1 MTIEGPAIIEEPTT
15 TVVVPPGCR
24 ATCHRHWAA
33 SSSTSTGGSREP
45 ASTEF
50 DPILLAVMANRL
62 DGIVRE
68 MTNTLLRAARGS
80 DPQHGARLLVLD
92 RHRGQRLLS
101 AAEGLPD
108 PHRRQPAPDRG
119 DGASSIPTRVAGDAF
134 LHNDPYHGNTHR
146 ADHTILVPVFLEGEH
161 VFTACAKAHQADCGN
176 GLPTTYSAYAQAT
189 STRRARSTS
198 RASASS
204 ATTSTSRTS
213 SACAGAASAC
223 PTSGTATTWPTL
235 GAARIGERRLEE
247 VTEKYG
253 ADTVRA
259 FCDAWFDYSERL
271 MVRELRELPKA
282 RLVGT
287 GRHDPVPGLVDDGIP
302 LKVQV
307 DIDPG
312 EAMIDI
318 DLRDNIDC
326 VPAGFNESRTCAISS
341 VIIGVFNQLPR
352 PVPHNEGSFRR
363 IRVHLRE
370 NCVAGIPLHPTCCSV
385 ATTNVAD
392 RLINIT
398 QAAFAQLGEGYGLAE
413 GAVGSGPGFGVISG
427 ADSRRGDAD
436 YINQVYFASSG
447 GPAAPNEDG
456 WLFYGIP
463 VCAGLMYRDS
473 IEVAEQ
479 KYPILIDEVRLQAD
493 SEGAGRFRGAPG
505 SRVTFGPTD
514 RAMTVA
520 YVIDG
525 HYDPPRGVLGGG
537 DTQAHDVVKRLADG
551 AEQDVPKVGA
561 IELRPGETVVSVTNG
576 GGGYGPPAER
586 DPERVRRDV
595 EAGYVTPERARDVY
609 RVAVRARE
617 DRTYEVD
624 AAATAA
630 LRETTTTGAR

>member
-1 MTIEGPAIIEEPTT
+1 M
-15 TVVVPPGCR
+15 
-24 ATCHRHWAA
+24 
-33 SSSTSTGGSREP
+33 SSTG
-45 ASTEF
+45 F

-68 MTNTLLRAARGS
+68 MTNTLLRAGRSAILNTARDFS
-80 DPQHGARLLVLD
+80 CSIVTADN
-92 RHRGQRLLS
+92 RLLS
-101 AAEGLPD
+101 AAEGLPIHIVGSQYLTESMD
-108 PHRRQPAPDRG
+108 EFHPDR
-119 DGASSIPTRVAGDAF
+119 RRGDAF
-134 LHNDPYHGNTHR
+134 LHNDPYHGNTHH
-146 ADHTILVPVFLEGEH
+146 ADHTILVPVFHEGEH
-161 VFTACAKAHQADCGN
+161 LFTAVAKAHQADCGN
-176 GLPTTYSAYAQAT
+176 GLPTTYAAWAKDIYEEGALNFPCVQVQ
-189 STRRARSTS
+189 RDFEHIDDVIRMCRS
-198 RASASS
+198 RIRVPEQWYGDYLA
-204 ATTSTSRTS
+204 
-213 SACAGAASAC
+213 
-223 PTSGTATTWPTL
+223 TL

-247 VTEKYG
+247 LAGRYG
-253 ADTVRA
+253 SDAVRE

-271 MVRELRELPKA
+271 MVRELSELPAA

-287 GRHDPVPGLVDDGIP
+287 GRHDPVPGLLEDGIP
-302 LKVQV
+302 LKVEV
-307 DIDPG
+307 AIDPE

-370 NCVAGIPLHPTCCSV
+370 NCVAGIPRHPTCCSV

-398 QAAFAQLGEGYGLAE
+398 QAAFADLGEGYGLAE

-447 GPAAPNEDG
+447 GPAAPSEDG

-493 SEGAGRFRGAPG
+493 SEGAGRYRGAPG
-505 SRVTFGPTD
+505 SRIAFGPTD
-514 RAMTVA
+514 RPMTVA

-537 DTQAHDVVKRLADG
+537 DAQPHDVVKHAGDG
-551 AEQDVPKVGA
+551 TEVAVPMVGA
-561 IELRPGETVVSVTNG
+561 VELSPGDTIVSVTNG
-576 GGGYGPPAER
+576 GGGYGPPRER
-586 DPERVRRDV
+586 EPERVRRDV

-609 RVAVRARE
+609 RVEVRARE
-617 DRTYEVD
+617 DGTYQVD
-624 AAATAA
+624 SAATAR
-630 LRETTTTGAR
+630 LREPAATTGAR

>member
-1 MTIEGPAIIEEPTT
+1 MK
-15 TVVVPPGCR
+15 
-24 ATCHRHWAA
+24 
-33 SSSTSTGGSREP
+33 
-45 ASTEF
+45 TEF

-68 MTNTLLRAARGS
+68 MTNTLLRAGRSAILNTARDFS
-80 DPQHGARLLVLD
+80 CSIVTADN
-92 RHRGQRLLS
+92 RLLS
-101 AAEGLPD
+101 AAEGLPIHIVGSQYLTEAMD
-108 PHRRQPAPDRG
+108 EFHPDARK
-119 DGASSIPTRVAGDAF
+119 GDAF
-134 LHNDPYHGNTHR
+134 LHNDPYHGNTHH
-146 ADHTILVPVFLEGEH
+146 ADHTILVPVFHDGEH
-161 VFTACAKAHQADCGN
+161 LFTTVAKAHQADCGN
-176 GLPTTYSAYAQAT
+176 GLPTTYAAYAKDIYEEGALNFPCVRVQHDYEHVDDVIRMC
-189 STRRARSTS
+189 RRRIRVPDQWYGDYLA
-198 RASASS
+198 
-204 ATTSTSRTS
+204 
-213 SACAGAASAC
+213 
-223 PTSGTATTWPTL
+223 TL

-247 VTEKYG
+247 LSAKYG
-253 ADTVRA
+253 AETVRE

-271 MVRELRELPKA
+271 MARELRELPAA

-287 GRHDPVPGLVDDGIP
+287 GRHDPVPGLLDDGIP

-307 DIDPG
+307 DIDPE

-398 QAAFAQLGEGYGLAE
+398 QSAFADLGEGYGLAE

-427 ADSRRGDAD
+427 VDSRRGDAD

-447 GPAAPNEDG
+447 GPAAPGEDG

-505 SRVTFGPTD
+505 SRISFGPTD
-514 RAMTVA
+514 RPMTVA

-537 DTQAHDVVKRLADG
+537 AAQPHDVVKLDADG
-551 AEQDVPKVGA
+551 AEVEVPKVGSV
-561 IELRPGETVVSVTNG
+561 ELRPGDTVVSVTNG
-576 GGGYGPPAER
+576 GGGYGPPSER
-586 DPERVRRDV
+586 EPERVRRDV
-595 EAGYVTPERARDVY
+595 EAGYVSASRAEDVY
-609 RVAVRARE
+609 RVAVVARE
-617 DRTYEVD
+617 DGTYVLD
-624 AAATAA
+624 AAATAR
-630 LRETTTTGAR
+630 LREITTSGAR

>member
-1 MTIEGPAIIEEPTT
+1 VKQA
-15 TVVVPPGCR
+15 
-24 ATCHRHWAA
+24 
-33 SSSTSTGGSREP
+33 
-45 ASTEF
+45 EF
-50 DPILLAVMANRL
+50 DPILLAVIANRL

-68 MTNTLLRAARGS
+68 MTNTLLRAGRSAILNTARDFS
-80 DPQHGARLLVLD
+80 CSIVTADN
-92 RHRGQRLLS
+92 RLLS
-101 AAEGLPD
+101 AAEGLPIHIVGSQYLTEAMD
-108 PHRRQPAPDRG
+108 ELQPERRR
-119 DGASSIPTRVAGDAF
+119 GDAF
-134 LHNDPYHGNTHR
+134 LHNDPYHGNTHH
-146 ADHTILVPVFLEGEH
+146 ADHTILVPVFHEGEH
-161 VFTACAKAHQADCGN
+161 LFTAVAKAHQADCGN
-176 GLPTTYSAYAQAT
+176 GLPTTYAAYAKDIYEEGALNFPCVRIQRDYEHVEDIIRMC
-189 STRRARSTS
+189 RRRIRVPDQWYGDYLA
-198 RASASS
+198 
-204 ATTSTSRTS
+204 
-213 SACAGAASAC
+213 
-223 PTSGTATTWPTL
+223 TL

-247 VTEKYG
+247 LTAKYG
-253 ADTVRA
+253 PGTVRE

-302 LKVQV
+302 LKVEIE
-307 DIDPG
+307 IDPE

-326 VPAGFNESRTCAISS
+326 VPAGFNESRACAISS

-398 QAAFAQLGEGYGLAE
+398 QSAFAQLGEGYGLAE

-427 ADSRRGDAD
+427 ADSRRGEAD

-447 GPAAPNEDG
+447 GPAAPSEDG

-493 SEGAGRFRGAPG
+493 SEGAGRYRGAPG
-505 SRVTFGPTD
+505 SRVIFGPTD
-514 RAMTVA
+514 RTMTVA

-525 HYDPPRGVLGGG
+525 HHEPPRGVLGGG
-537 DTQAHDVVKRLADG
+537 ATQAHDVLKRLADG
-551 AEQDVPKVGA
+551 TEHEVPKVGA
-561 IELRPGETVVSVTNG
+561 IELAPGDTVVSVTNG
-576 GGGYGPPAER
+576 GGGYGPPGER
-586 DPERVRRDV
+586 DPERVRSDV
-595 EAGYVTPERARDVY
+595 EAGYVTTGRAREVY
-609 RVAVRARE
+609 RVAVAERE
-617 DRTYEVD
+617 DGSWQVD
-624 AAATAA
+624 GAATAA
-630 LRETTTTGAR
+630 LRTITTTGAG

>member
-1 MTIEGPAIIEEPTT
+1 M
-15 TVVVPPGCR
+15 
-24 ATCHRHWAA
+24 
-33 SSSTSTGGSREP
+33 SRQ
-45 ASTEF
+45 TEF

-68 MTNTLLRAARGS
+68 MTNTLLRAGRSAILNTARDFS
-80 DPQHGARLLVLD
+80 CSIVTADN
-92 RHRGQRLLS
+92 RLLS
-101 AAEGLPD
+101 AAEGLPI
-108 PHRRQPAPDRG
+108 HIVGSQYLTEAMQEFHPDAR
-119 DGASSIPTRVAGDAF
+119 PGDAF
-134 LHNDPYHGNTHR
+134 LHNDPYHGNTHH
-146 ADHTILVPVFLEGEH
+146 ADHTILVPVFHEGEH
-161 VFTACAKAHQADCGN
+161 LFTAVAKAHQADCGN
-176 GLPTTYSAYAQAT
+176 GLPTTYAAHAKDIYEEGALNFPCVRIQRDYEHVEDVIRMC
-189 STRRARSTS
+189 RRRI
-198 RASASS
+198 RVPDQWY
-204 ATTSTSRTS
+204 
-213 SACAGAASAC
+213 GDYLAA
-223 PTSGTATTWPTL
+223 L

-247 VTEKYG
+247 VTAKYG
-253 ADTVRA
+253 AETVRA

-271 MVRELRELPKA
+271 MVRELRELPRA

-302 LKVQV
+302 LKVEV
-307 DIDPG
+307 DIDPD

-352 PVPHNEGSFRR
+352 AVPHNEGSFRR

-447 GPAAPNEDG
+447 GPAAPGEDG

-505 SRVTFGPTD
+505 SRITFGPTD

-537 DTQAHDVVKRLADG
+537 DTQPHDVVKRLADG
-551 AEQDVPKVGA
+551 AEQEVPKVGA

-609 RVAVRARE
+609 RVAVASRE
-617 DRTYEVD
+617 DGTYRVD

>member
-1 MTIEGPAIIEEPTT
+1 M
-15 TVVVPPGCR
+15 
-24 ATCHRHWAA
+24 
-33 SSSTSTGGSREP
+33 SRQ
-45 ASTEF
+45 TEF

-68 MTNTLLRAARGS
+68 MTNTLLRAGRSAILNTARDFS
-80 DPQHGARLLVLD
+80 CSIVTADN
-92 RHRGQRLLS
+92 RLLS
-101 AAEGLPD
+101 AAEGLPIHIVGSQYLTEAMQEFHPD
-108 PHRRQPAPDRG
+108 ARR
-119 DGASSIPTRVAGDAF
+119 GDAF
-134 LHNDPYHGNTHR
+134 LHNDPYHGNTHH
-146 ADHTILVPVFLEGEH
+146 ADHTILVPVFHEGEH
-161 VFTACAKAHQADCGN
+161 VFTAVAKAHQADCGN
-176 GLPTTYSAYAQAT
+176 GLPTTYAAYAKDIYEEGALNFPCVRIQRDYEHVEDVIRMC
-189 STRRARSTS
+189 RRRIRVPDQWYGDYLA
-198 RASASS
+198 
-204 ATTSTSRTS
+204 
-213 SACAGAASAC
+213 
-223 PTSGTATTWPTL
+223 TL
-235 GAARIGERRLEE
+235 GAARIGERRLDEL
-247 VTEKYG
+247 TAKYG
-253 ADTVRA
+253 VDTVRE

-307 DIDPG
+307 DIDPD
-312 EAMIDI
+312 EARIDI

-447 GPAAPNEDG
+447 GPAAPSEDG

-493 SEGAGRFRGAPG
+493 SEGPGRFRGAPG

-514 RAMTVA
+514 RPMTVA

-551 AEQDVPKVGA
+551 AEQEVPKVGA
-561 IELRPGETVVSVTNG
+561 IELQPGETVVSVTNG

-609 RVAVRARE
+609 RVAVAARE
-617 DRTYEVD
+617 DGTYQVD
-624 AAATAA
+624 VAATAA
-630 LRETTTTGAR
+630 LRETTMTGAR

>member
-1 MTIEGPAIIEEPTT
+1 MSP
-15 TVVVPPGCR
+15 
-24 ATCHRHWAA
+24 
-33 SSSTSTGGSREP
+33 
-45 ASTEF
+45 EF

-68 MTNTLLRAARGS
+68 MTNTLLRAGRSAILNTARDFS
-80 DPQHGARLLVLD
+80 CSIVTADN
-92 RHRGQRLLS
+92 RLLS
-101 AAEGLPD
+101 AAEGLPIHIVGSQYLTEAMD
-108 PHRRQPAPDRG
+108 RFHPETRR
-119 DGASSIPTRVAGDAF
+119 GDAF
-134 LHNDPYHGNTHR
+134 LHNDPYNGNTHH
-146 ADHTILVPVFLEGEH
+146 ADHTILVPVFHDGAH
-161 VFTACAKAHQADCGN
+161 VFTAVAKAHQADCGN
-176 GLPTTYSAYAQAT
+176 GQPTTYAAYAKDIFEE
-189 STRRARSTS
+189 
-198 RASASS
+198 
-204 ATTSTSRTS
+204 
-213 SACAGAASAC
+213 GALNFPCVRIQQDYEHVDDVIRMCRQRIRVPDQWYGDYLA
-223 PTSGTATTWPTL
+223 TL

-247 VTEKYG
+247 LVAKYG
-253 ADTVRA
+253 RDTIA
-259 FCDAWFDYSERL
+259 EFCDAWFDYSERL
-271 MVRELRELPKA
+271 MVRELRDLPAA

-302 LKVQV
+302 LKVEV
-307 DIDPG
+307 TIDPG

-398 QAAFAQLGEGYGLAE
+398 QAAFADLGEGYGLAE

-427 ADSRRGDAD
+427 DDARRGDAS

-447 GPAAPNEDG
+447 GPAAPQEDG

-473 IEVAEQ
+473 VEVAEQ
-479 KYPILIDEVRLQAD
+479 KYPILIDEIRLLAD

-505 SRVTFGPTD
+505 SRVSFGPTE
-514 RAMTVA
+514 RPMTVA

-537 DTQAHDVVKRLADG
+537 DAQPHDVVRRAAGG
-551 AEQDVPKVGA
+551 AYEDVPKVGA
-561 IELRPGETVVSVTNG
+561 IELQPGETVVSVTNG

-586 DPERVRRDV
+586 DAERVRRDV
-595 EAGYVTPERARDVY
+595 EAAYVTPERAEAVY
-609 RVAVRARE
+609 RVAVVANDDGTYGIDVE
-617 DRTYEVD
+617 RT
-624 AAATAA
+624 AH
-630 LRETTTTGAR
+630 LRGETMEGQR

>member
-1 MTIEGPAIIEEPTT
+1 M
-15 TVVVPPGCR
+15 
-24 ATCHRHWAA
+24 
-33 SSSTSTGGSREP
+33 S
-45 ASTEF
+45 F
-50 DPILLAVMANRL
+50 DPVLLAVMANRL

-68 MTNTLLRAARGS
+68 MTNTLLRAGRSAILNTARDFS
-80 DPQHGARLLVLD
+80 CSIVTADD
-92 RHRGQRLLS
+92 RLLS
-101 AAEGLPD
+101 AAEGLPIHIVGSQYLTEAMHELH
-108 PHRRQPAPDRG
+108 PEIRR
-119 DGASSIPTRVAGDAF
+119 GDAF
-134 LHNDPYHGNTHR
+134 LHNDPYHGNTHH
-146 ADHTILVPVFLEGEH
+146 ADHTILVPVFHEGEH
-161 VFTACAKAHQADCGN
+161 VFTAVAKAHQADCGN
-176 GLPTTYSAYAQAT
+176 GLPTTYAAYAKDIYEEGALNFPCVRVQEGYEHVEDVIRMC
-189 STRRARSTS
+189 RRRIRVPDQWYGDYLA
-198 RASASS
+198 
-204 ATTSTSRTS
+204 
-213 SACAGAASAC
+213 
-223 PTSGTATTWPTL
+223 TL

-247 VTEKYG
+247 LTAKYG
-253 ADTVRA
+253 AGVVRE

-271 MVRELRELPKA
+271 MVRELRELPAA

-287 GRHDPVPGLVDDGIP
+287 GRHDPVPGLLDDGIP

-307 DIDPG
+307 DIDP
-312 EAMIDI
+312 EAAMIDI

-352 PVPHNEGSFRR
+352 AVPHNEGSFRR

-398 QAAFAQLGEGYGLAE
+398 QSAFAELGPGYGLAE

-427 ADSRRGDAD
+427 VDSRRGDAD

-447 GPAAPNEDG
+447 GPAGPVEDG

-463 VCAGLMYRDS
+463 VCGGLMYRDS
-473 IEVAEQ
+473 VEVDEQ
-479 KYPILIDEVRLQAD
+479 KYPILIDEVRLKPD

-514 RAMTVA
+514 RPMTVA

-537 DTQAHDVVKRLADG
+537 DAEPHDVVKLLAGG
-551 AEQDVPKVGA
+551 AEEAVPKVGA
-561 IELRPGETVVSVTNG
+561 IDLRPGDTVMSVTNG
-576 GGGYGPPAER
+576 GGGYGPPGER

-595 EAGYVTPERARDVY
+595 EAGLVTPGRAERVY
-609 RVAVRARE
+609 RVAVTAR
-617 DRTYEVD
+617 DDGTYEVD
-624 AAATAA
+624 EPATARLRGAAA
-630 LRETTTTGAR
+630 